1 MRQLLKLRRSGAV
14 SYADITDGTRW
25 ITRPDTYDEPA
36 PDARRRRRVLPA
48 RLWHDQRVDVHL
60 YTEKDAI
67 SGVILP
73 VTDRRTCRSAC
84 SAATRRRSFA
94 WSVARSLQPTTGRCT
109 STTSATTTRA
119 AWTRGGASPSKVHD
133 FAPDADVTFTRLA
146 VTPEQI
152 EEMRLPT
159 RPTKSTDSR
168 SRGFRGGSVEVDAIP
183 APALR
188 ELVEDAIEQHID
200 PDALRLT
207 RMAED
212 NERRVLLAMRGTA
225 GP

>member
-1 MRQLLKLRRSGAV
+1 MLDDAAASYRRA
-14 SYADITDGTRW
+14 
-25 ITRPDTYDEPA
+25 
-36 PDARRRRRVLPA
+36 
-48 RLWHDQRVDVHL
+48 LWRDQPVDVHV
-60 YTEKDAI
+60 YSEKDAI
-67 SGVILP
+67 SGVVLP
-73 VTDRRTCRSAC
+73 VTERYDVPLGVLRGYVSET
-84 SAATRRRSFA
+84 FA
-94 WSVARSLQPTTGRCT
+94 WSVAQSLSDDRPTYIYNLGDHDPSGVDAWRSFTE
-109 STTSATTTRA
+109 
-119 AWTRGGASPSKVHD
+119 KVHD

-188 ELVEDAIEQHID
+188 ELVAEAIEQHID

-225 GP
+225 GL